1 MCTNTL
7 VSANGACAPTEF
19 FHSHVKEKDLQHL
32 STKEDGDKIINKL
45 LEGDTEKSDDSE
57 TLFDNANI
65 KNNVGNE
72 ATFFH

>member
-1 MCTNTL
+1 MVHVLRQNFSTAMIKRKIFNT
-7 VSANGACAPTEF
+7 G
-19 FHSHVKEKDLQHL
+19 KKDKHL
-32 STKEDGDKIINKL
+32 STKEDGDKIIDKL
-45 LEGDTEKSDDSE
+45 LEGDTEKSHDSE